1 MEHNAASLS
10 LSGRGCTPFR
20 RSLHELFE
28 QVSACTANRKSYSD
42 LRQHICFLI
51 CWAIHAE
58 RLKLETRSNKLE
70 TYAAE
75 YF

>member
-1 MEHNAASLS
+1 MEHNAESLG

-28 QVSACTANRKSYSD
+28 QVSACADNRKTYLD
-42 LRQHICFLI
+42 LRQHIYFLI
-51 CWAIHAE
+51 CLAIHAE
-58 RLKLETRSNKLE
+58 RMKLRKRSNKLE
-70 TYAAE
+70 TNAAE